1 MYYDKKIEW
10 FANRILFSICELGAL
25 LCYLVSLLIYWSFWC
40 PFCCIPIIKKNIIKK
55 YGIEDYKLVLKSFND
70 WSPYGNSRLFYR
82 TYFRQYQT
90 AILLFFLPISLFLN
104 VVIIIVGNPLKL
116 LCNNCIGIISL
127 IVIIVQLSSWLS
139 DYFFW
144 KKDRHYAYI
153 KTFMKEN
160 LVKRIAWVVG
170 TYAVIFLLIIVNLK
184 LFGYIINAH

>member
-1 MYYDKKIEW
+1 MVKRIEW
-10 FANRILFSICELGAL
+10 FANRILFSIYELGAP
-25 LCYLVSLLIYWSFWC
+25 LCFLISWFVYWLFGR
-40 PFCCIPIIKKNIIKK
+40 PFCCIPVIKRNMIKK
-55 YGIEDYKLVLKSFND
+55 YGSEDYKLVFKSFSD
-70 WSPYGNSRLFYR
+70 WSPYGSPKLFYR
-82 TYFRQYQT
+82 TYSRQYQT

-116 LCNNCIGIISL
+116 LCYNCIGIIFL
-127 IVIIVQLSSWLS
+127 IVIIVQLSSWLG

-170 TYAVIFLLIIVNLK
+170 TYAVMFLLTMVNFK
-184 LFGYIINAH
+184 LLGYIINAH